1 MKDNQEMTP
10 LTLEDLDAITG
21 GTATKVNQQDLAN
34 EPVLIRGC
42 CTQGCCEQEL
52 RK

>member
-1 MKDNQEMTP
+1 MKDNQEMKP

-21 GTATKVNQQDLAN
+21 GVTSKVNQEELAN

-42 CTQGCCEQEL
+42 CTQGCCDQEF
-52 RK
+52 K